1 MRRKKESS
9 MDHHNPLLS
18 EKPEKKF
25 ITMGEIMLRLTPPN
39 YEKIRMAG
47 SFELSYGGSEANIAL
62 ALANLGVDST
72 FFSVVPNNSLGK
84 SAVRSLRSNDVHC
97 SPMILST
104 PEETPTHRLGTYY
117 LETGY
122 GVRTSKVIYDRKH
135 SALTEYDFSKV
146 DLHALLTG
154 YDWLHLSGITP
165 ALAPNC
171 RQLVLDMLKVAK
183 ELDMTVSFDGNFRST
198 LWTWEEARDFCTECL
213 PYVDI
218 LLGIEPNHLWKDDN
232 DHSKGDW
239 KDGVPLHPSYEQQDE
254 VFQHF
259 VERYPN
265 LKCIARHVRY
275 AHSGSE
281 NSLKAY
287 MWYEGHTFESK
298 LFTFNI
304 LDRVGGGDAFASGLI
319 YAMLPGYKPMD
330 MINFA
335 VASSVIKHTI
345 HGDANIT
352 DDVKTIK
359 NLANMNY
366 DIKR

>member
-1 MRRKKESS
+1 MEHR
-9 MDHHNPLLS
+9 NPLL
-18 EKPEKKF
+18 EENAEFKF
-25 ITMGEIMLRLTPPN
+25 LAVGEIMLRLTPPN
-39 YEKIRMAG
+39 YEKIRITN
-47 SFELSYGGSEANIAL
+47 SFEANYGGSEANIAL

-84 SAVRSLRSNDVHC
+84 SAIRMLRSNDVHC
-97 SPMILST
+97 TPVILST

-122 GVRTSKVIYDRKH
+122 GIRASKVTYDRKH
-135 SALTEYDFSKV
+135 SAITEYDFSNV
-146 DLHALLTG
+146 DLDSLLSNF
-154 YDWLHLSGITP
+154 DWVHLSGITP
-165 ALAPNC
+165 ALGKNC
-171 RQLVLDMLKVAK
+171 RKLIMDCIIKAK
-183 ELDMTVSFDGNFRST
+183 EKGLTVSFDGNFRST
-198 LWTWEEARDFCTECL
+198 LWTWEEARDFCTQCL
-213 PYVDI
+213 PYVDV
-218 LLGIEPNHLWKDDN
+218 LLGIEPYHLWRDEN

-239 KDGVPLHPSYEQQDE
+239 KDGVPMQPTYEQQDE
-254 VFQHF
+254 IFRAF
-259 VERYPN
+259 VARYPN
-265 LKCIARHVRY
+265 LKYIARHVRY

-287 MWYEGHTFESK
+287 MWYDGHTFESK

-319 YAMLPGYKPMD
+319 YAINRGYKPMD

-335 VASSVIKHTI
+335 VASSALKHTI

-352 DDVKTIK
+352 DDEKSIL
-359 NLANMNY
+359 NLMNKNY